1 MDNSEQVARAIEALV
16 RLQFA
21 QDAPD
26 ADTHMDLDD
35 NEAHQQQKQQQ
46 NQVYEAK
53 VAAAQ
58 EYSLRILGRY
68 EAPVS
73 QWIISRL
80 RSSKQKISQQYTDSK
95 SNSMIFT
102 CHITLLL

>member
-1 MDNSEQVARAIEALV
+1 MDNSEQVARAVEALV

-26 ADTHMDLDD
+26 ADTHMELDD
-35 NEAHQQQKQQQ
+35 NGAHQQQKQQQ
-46 NQVYEAK
+46 SQVYEAK

-80 RSSKQKISQQYTDSK
+80 SNIKQRISQRCTDSTK
-95 SNSMIFT
+95 KI
-102 CHITLLL
+102 

>member
-1 MDNSEQVARAIEALV
+1 MDNSEQVARAVEALV

-35 NEAHQQQKQQQ
+35 DSQQEHKQQS
-46 NQVYEAK
+46 QVYEAK

-58 EYSLRILGRY
+58 EYCLRILGRY
-68 EAPVS
+68 
-73 QWIISRL
+73 WIIMDRFAT
-80 RSSKQKISQQYTDSK
+80 QEQGNIS
-95 SNSMIFT
+95 
-102 CHITLLL
+102 